1 MNDETMNEEPATP
14 QETEDNDLLPE
25 YDFDY
30 SKARPNPFIERIPGS
45 KVMVIEPDVA
55 SVFTTQEQV
64 NSVLRAIINA
74 MPETALK
81 TSA

>member
-1 MNDETMNEEPATP
+1 MNEEPTTP
-14 QETEDNDLLPE
+14 QEMEDDDLLPE

-64 NSVLRAIINA
+64 NNALRALLSAIPQSVL
-74 MPETALK
+74 K
-81 TSA
+81 